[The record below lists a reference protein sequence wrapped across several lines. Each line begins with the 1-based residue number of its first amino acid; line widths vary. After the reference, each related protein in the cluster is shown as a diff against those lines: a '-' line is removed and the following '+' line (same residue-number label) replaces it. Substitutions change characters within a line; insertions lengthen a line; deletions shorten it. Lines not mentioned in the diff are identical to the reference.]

1 MAGSYNDETVRAKLS
16 ALNDSQD
23 SIVAVAQWV
32 MFHRYV
38 HSEDPEDPE
47 DPELRNISFPFPHPL
62 ELRLDPGLMTVSLLG
77 DKRSDPPSY
86 GSRD

>member
-38 HSEDPEDPE
+38 HFEETE
-47 DPELRNISFPFPHPL
+47 YPELRNISFPFPHPL